1 MGVAV
6 KVTEVPAQI
15 EVEEALIVTDGLTDE
30 VVIVIWLLVAVL
42 VEAHAAF
49 DVRITFTTSPL
60 FRVLDVNV
68 FEFVPAFTPFT
79 CH

>member
-1 MGVAV
+1 MAV
-6 KVTEVPAQI
+6 KLTEVPAQI
-15 EVEEALIVTDGLTDE
+15 EVDEAFIVTDGVTDE
-30 VVIVIWLLVAVL
+30 TVIVIWLLVAVV

-49 DVRITFTTSPL
+49 DVRITLITSPL
-60 FRVLDVNV
+60 FKVPDVNE